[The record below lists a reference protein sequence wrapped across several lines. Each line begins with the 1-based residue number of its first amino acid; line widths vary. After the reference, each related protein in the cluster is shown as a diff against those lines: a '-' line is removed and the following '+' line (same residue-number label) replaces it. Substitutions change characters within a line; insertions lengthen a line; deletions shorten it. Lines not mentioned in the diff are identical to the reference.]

1 MSDTMINAIVIGII
15 FMGMLLVF
23 RVAKTIFSTLITLV
37 ICVLGWVAFTSLMP
51 NEAER
56 VEESLVGLV
65 SDVDGQT
72 LDLPEPP
79 LDASEA
85 GVILERVVDIA
96 QEQIDAMARES
107 NPDSVEATKQ
117 NPSEYPDTQKQS
129 ESVGAEAVQGSSNSH
144 LANMGGSQQIK
155 RSQVD
160 SDGATIQNSLIFYVL
175 LFVLTGAVFTTAWL
189 VFGAQSRHVR
199 FRISRGE
206 HDHSPWYSPQVN
218 FFSRGSRGPAR
229 WLWWQRAAEV
239 NLTELLQDSGS
250 HMKFMYNSSGIDAS
264 DRERLFYATTTYS
277 QINDV
282 STSFLINGRTDN
294 AELHIQKV
302 DPAKSPISRFGL
314 EIVFLTAFLPLV
326 FYLAWQLQEYLM

>member
-15 FMGMLLVF
+15 FMGALLVF

-37 ICVLGWVAFTSLMP
+37 ICVLGWVAFASLMP

-72 LDLPEPP
+72 LDLPESP

-96 QEQIDAMARES
+96 QEHIDDMARES
-107 NPDSVEATKQ
+107 NPDSAEATKQ
-117 NPSEYPDTQKQS
+117 NPSEYADTQKQS
-129 ESVGAEAVQGSSNSH
+129 ESVGAVAVQGSANSN
-144 LANMGGSQQIK
+144 LANIGGSQQIK
-155 RSQVD
+155 RSQVG
-160 SDGATIQNSLIFYVL
+160 SDEANIQNRLIFYVL

-206 HDHSPWYSPQVN
+206 HDYSPWYSPQVN
-218 FFSRGSRGPAR
+218 FFSSSNVGPAR

-239 NLTELLQDSGS
+239 NLTGLLQDSGP
-250 HMKFMYNSSGIDAS
+250 HVKFMYNSSGIDAG
-264 DRERLFYATTTYS
+264 DRERLFYATSTYS

-294 AELHIQKV
+294 AELHIQEV
-302 DPAKSPISRFGL
+302 DPAKSPISRYGL
-314 EIVFLTAFLPLV
+314 EIVFVTVLLPLSL
-326 FYLAWQLQEYLM
+326 YLAGQLQEYLM